1 MLLAVSRRCCSFFF
15 FSSRRRHT
23 RLQGDWSSDVC
34 SSDLLADL
42 PAVSAEARARLQDAG
57 LTDVFRLAQLRPEE
71 IGRRAGLDHAAAS
84 SVREAARLCT
94 LRGIGTR
101 HAAALAAG
109 GGPPLAGPPPP
120 PPATGSGGAHRRP
133 RPPLPEAR

>member
-1 MLLAVSRRCCSFFF
+1 M
-15 FSSRRRHT
+15 SSTTPR
-23 RLQGDWSSDVC
+23 
-34 SSDLLADL
+34 LADL

-109 GGPPLAGPPPP
+109 GIRTVADLAAAS
-120 PPATGSGGAHRRP
+120 PATVWSVAHRGP
-133 RPPLPEAR
+133 RPTLPEVRVWVRAARRAVGAVGDPR